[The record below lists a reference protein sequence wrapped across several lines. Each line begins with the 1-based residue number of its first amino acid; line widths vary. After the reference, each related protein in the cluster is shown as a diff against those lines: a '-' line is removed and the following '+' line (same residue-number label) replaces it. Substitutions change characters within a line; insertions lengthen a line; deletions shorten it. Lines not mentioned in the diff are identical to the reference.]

1 MNLKEVILDMV
12 LTYDSTLGNER
23 LILDNIVNTVKPA
36 SKRSDLIPIIVL
48 MVLICEWLSSKNVVN
63 WLAAAIG

>member
-1 MNLKEVILDMV
+1 MV
-12 LTYDSTLGNER
+12 LTYDSTLGNEP
-23 LILDNIVNTVKPA
+23 LILDNIVNTVKPV

-63 WLAAAIG
+63 WLAEAIG